1 MTKKKIVIL
10 ATMLSVIVVLVA
22 CQSNEVY
29 VKPYEGESLR
39 LAVVGEV
46 PEVREE
52 QVTFTTLS
60 LDKIAE
66 LHPNEYNAVLI
77 TEDYLARA
85 AEQRY
90 VDMYKEK
97 DVPFF
102 FVKSKALAIP
112 FQDIENSVSYEEQAA
127 RVDDTEQYISG
138 LYYVGKEQGYKSWE
152 FSYTIADDEYKRDD
166 VEGVYSQLFHVIEEE
181 SG

>member
-1 MTKKKIVIL
+1 MKIAQVL
-10 ATMLSVIVVLVA
+10 IVVTLLFLVA
-22 CQSNEVY
+22 CQSNEVF

-52 QVTFTTLS
+52 QVTFTSLS
-60 LDKIAE
+60 LDEVVE
-66 LHPNEYNAVLI
+66 LRPHEYNAVLI
-77 TEDYLARA
+77 KEGYLAEA
-85 AEQRY
+85 AEQKY

-112 FQDIENSVSYEEQAA
+112 FQDIENLVSYEEQAT
-127 RVDDTEQYISG
+127 RVDDTGHYISG

-152 FSYTIADDEYKRDD
+152 FSYTIEDDEYKRDD
-166 VEGVYSQLFHVIEEE
+166 VEGVYSQLFQVIEEQ